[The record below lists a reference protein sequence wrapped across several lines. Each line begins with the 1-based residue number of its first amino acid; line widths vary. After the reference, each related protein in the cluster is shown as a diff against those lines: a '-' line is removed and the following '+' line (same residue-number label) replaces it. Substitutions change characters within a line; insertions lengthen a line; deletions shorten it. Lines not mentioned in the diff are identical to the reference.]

1 MLLQSP
7 LCISCLLSTQPRI
20 QAAPSAREL
29 PDPPDSE
36 YIPSN
41 TKPKMSLTAQALSPE
56 SLFPALLYA
65 ANDLQQNHFPLTHL
79 RVLHDHPSAGRG
91 AVTQESPSPHGPR
104 GLAEDRT
111 RPGEPASSLTLP
123 YRQLT
128 LQLFIHVVFK
138 ALSL

>member
-1 MLLQSP
+1 MFLQSP
-7 LCISCLLSTQPRI
+7 FCISCLLSTQPHI

-41 TKPKMSLTAQALSPE
+41 TKPKVSLMAQALSPE

-65 ANDLQQNHFPLTHL
+65 ANDLQQNHFPLTHPH
-79 RVLHDHPSAGRG
+79 VLHDHPSAGSDP
-91 AVTQESPSPHGPR
+91 AESPSPQGPR

-111 RPGEPASSLTLP
+111 RPVEPASSLTLP
-123 YRQLT
+123 YRRLT